1 MHCKHKKEKGRVALK
16 DEEICKEK
24 CEFTVHPCNFDI
36 EIKEVKPFYV
46 HACKFIILNLQIIH
60 CCNMK
65 SCIKIKSKP
74 MHGKLYL
81 LNSSTLIYKS
91 TKRFCGYDLF
101 EILIKDECGGIRTE
115 SILIRVI

>member
-1 MHCKHKKEKGRVALK
+1 
-16 DEEICKEK
+16 
-24 CEFTVHPCNFDI
+24 
-36 EIKEVKPFYV
+36 
-46 HACKFIILNLQIIH
+46 
-60 CCNMK
+60 MK

-74 MHGKLYL
+74 MHGKLFL

-101 EILIKDECGGIRTE
+101 EILIKDEFGGMRTE